1 MGFLLTY
8 ELIWSE
14 VILIILGVFYIIFH
28 TGHGL
33 WSKIWNFREF
43 KMFQKKERS
52 KILRRHTIE
61 QKKVDTQ
68 TRRVD
73 TSLNGVH
80 KKLTA
85 KEKISLQNIY
95 KSVSAKLVVR
105 EYEEAR
111 SQIIEG
117 LMIDRHNQ
125 DLNVLLA
132 QLYEKEN
139 DYEKAEIIF
148 RDLILHHDPKKADL
162 YIYL

>member
-1 MGFLLTY
+1 
-8 ELIWSE
+8 
-14 VILIILGVFYIIFH
+14 
-28 TGHGL
+28 
-33 WSKIWNFREF
+33 
-43 KMFQKKERS
+43 MFQKKERS

-73 TSLNGVH
+73 TSLNGVR